1 MAQWWNYRPAD
12 LLLFSPRV
20 YWRMF
25 ELQNAQMWPLALLTL
40 SAGFAMVF
48 LVIWRPKDH
57 GRWIAIILALLWAI
71 IGYSFVWNR
80 YATINWA
87 MAYVAP
93 MFALQSILL
102 LIVGIASDG
111 LVFTQRGFAGWS
123 GLVLIASALL
133 LYPVLPVFSGT
144 PWRQM
149 QLFGMAPDPTAI
161 GTLGLLVLAR
171 GRYLALLFPIPVLW
185 CFITALTLSAM
196 GSGQAWLALAAVAVV
211 LTTGVRL
218 ALLRRSPPNAG

>member
-1 MAQWWNYRPAD
+1 MAQWWSYRPAD

-40 SAGFAMVF
+40 SAGFAMVL

-71 IGYSFVWNR
+71 VGYSFVWNR

-102 LIVGIASDG
+102 LIVGIASNG
-111 LVFTQRGFAGWS
+111 LVFTQRGFASWT

-133 LYPVLPVFSGT
+133 LYPVLPFFQERRGGRCSFSVW
-144 PWRQM
+144 P
-149 QLFGMAPDPTAI
+149 
-161 GTLGLLVLAR
+161 
-171 GRYLALLFPIPVLW
+171 PI
-185 CFITALTLSAM
+185 
-196 GSGQAWLALAAVAVV
+196 Q
-211 LTTGVRL
+211 R
-218 ALLRRSPPNAG
+218 